1 MRFCRQSFLKKS
13 SVTLTKAALFIFQN
27 RRKCVWGGKSG
38 SRELLDRR
46 NDEIRLAYSNGEDI
60 LSLSERYCLC
70 EDSIRKILKKN
81 RAG

>member
-1 MRFCRQSFLKKS
+1 MVRIW
-13 SVTLTKAALFIFQN
+13 VTLLPSTFRPAAERMLE
-27 RRKCVWGGKSG
+27 G